1 LKTAHFVKNRKLIQE
16 GAHNPTVDAK
26 ASLQLVLLKLRH
38 GLDFGDVII
47 NGCTNSYDEALQLEN
62 KIDIDNLDM
71 TDPAT
76 VSKFI
81 YQTGLNIDQD
91 FFHVLRDSNLN
102 GEFKRFF

>member
-1 LKTAHFVKNRKLIQE
+1 
-16 GAHNPTVDAK
+16 VDAK

-62 KIDIDNLDM
+62 KMDIDNLDM
-71 TDPAT
+71 TDPTT

-91 FFHVLRDSNLN
+91 FFHVLRDNNLSGN
-102 GEFKRFF
+102 LLKSRYFKI